1 MTFTRK
7 MIREHPSLLAS
18 SSSRSSSHNSKM
30 MDVHDGQSYEELVNN
45 NNNGGHSNMDESGY
59 DLSDD
64 EDNFNNKGRVSNGG
78 GGFMLG
84 RNSLSNWTT
93 IGGNDHDDD
102 DEENEGMMEDIGH
115 LNTGRK
121 SNVTSQS
128 RRKSSETPLMG
139 QLINVSSRYT
149 SGGGRGRSTTGGR
162 STGAG
167 GRRRSTNPLNIS
179 HISSSSSSNDGTGYL
194 DESSML
200 MKDDTWSPIRSSLDN
215 SFANSGSGHDD
226 DGRGRS
232 GGGGANMADASRR
245 ASRSLSPGRRCGGAR
260 SSRSCSP
267 SRSPLGDIS
276 PNRRGGEQKMKKKS
290 STSMLKS
297 PDGTFSLKEASPS
310 LSSAAGGGGRR
321 KSLSFPSLSST
332 RKSIGFS
339 PVVGKT
345 SDDNINNNAGN
356 SEGTTTATTEEVAS
370 STTIRSPIPTPN
382 SQRRL
387 VKRFRASV
395 PTANYMEPEEIEK
408 ETAAAAPTT
417 NKNAVDLLRRFE
429 RNASLSTNAQQQQ
442 QEYKNEFVFPESI
455 GTPSAE
461 TLLLAHNQATSVGS
475 GHHLSHQYQ
484 LTRAG
489 TNLLSLQEVILPSI
503 LTETSTALKEK
514 QAKAQRNVKDGLPD
528 SQGKDV
534 VEVIEACRKLVN
546 RCIGEAMKDAGESWR
561 QREERR
567 AQSRIERHTAHVEQ
581 CKANEVQAKRLR
593 KEQRAQS
600 RQMKYESAK
609 REATRMHP
617 RNKAMWSE
625 LANLELALQK
635 LKADHRQWMQ
645 VKKDVDRMDAT
656 VNSTTVE
663 KMDLDPVID
672 AHASGTTVMEQVGN
686 TALEHTATTMVE
698 DVTMAMNRLNWV
710 FTSVSSAM
718 EESDKLRTEAFTKY
732 QTDHKMIGFSQFDDP
747 KDLFRMVSRKS
758 IGGTPART

>member
-1 MTFTRK
+1 

-18 SSSRSSSHNSKM
+18 SSSRSSSAHGSSKM
-30 MDVHDGQSYEELVNN
+30 VDVHDGQSYEELVNN
-45 NNNGGHSNMDESGY
+45 NNNGMDESGY

-64 EDNFNNKGRVSNGG
+64 ESHNNGNINNNKGGRNSN

-93 IGGNDHDDD
+93 IGGGNNE
-102 DEENEGMMEDIGH
+102 DEEEEEMEDIGH

-121 SNVTSQS
+121 SNVTSYS

-149 SGGGRGRSTTGGR
+149 SGGQRGRSTTGGR
-162 STGAG
+162 SSTTGGGGATG

-179 HISSSSSSNDGTGYL
+179 HISSSSSSNDGGETGYL

-200 MKDDTWSPIRSSLDN
+200 LQGGDTWSPIRSSLDN
-215 SFANSGSGHDD
+215 SFANSGSGGH
-226 DGRGRS
+226 
-232 GGGGANMADASRR
+232 GGGVNMADASRR
-245 ASRSLSPGRRCGGAR
+245 ASRSLSPGRRGGGRR

-276 PNRRGGEQKMKKKS
+276 PNRRAEQNMMNKKS
-290 STSMLKS
+290 STSMLMS
-297 PDGTFSLKEASPS
+297 PDGTFSLKETSPS
-310 LSSAAGGGGRR
+310 LSSAAGGGRR

-339 PVVGKT
+339 PVVKKT
-345 SDDNINNNAGN
+345 TDDNINND
-356 SEGTTTATTEEVAS
+356 EGTTAATTQEAAP

-408 ETAAAAPTT
+408 EAAAAPTAT

-429 RNASLSTNAQQQQ
+429 RNASSSTNVGA
-442 QEYKNEFVFPESI
+442 YKNEFVFPESI

-503 LTETSTALKEK
+503 LTETSTVLKEK

-581 CKANEVQAKRLR
+581 CKANEVQAKRHR

-625 LANLELALQK
+625 LAHLELALQK
-635 LKADHRQWMQ
+635 LKTDHRQWMQ

-656 VNSTTVE
+656 VSSSTVE
-663 KMDLDPVID
+663 KMDLDPVVD
-672 AHASGTTVMEQVGN
+672 VHAGTTTVMEQVGN
-686 TALEHTATTMVE
+686 TALEQTSTTMVE

-718 EESDKLRTEAFTKY
+718 EESDKLRKEAFTKY

-747 KDLFRMVSRKS
+747 KELFRMVSRKS

>member
-1 MTFTRK
+1 
-7 MIREHPSLLAS
+7 
-18 SSSRSSSHNSKM
+18 
-30 MDVHDGQSYEELVNN
+30 
-45 NNNGGHSNMDESGY
+45 
-59 DLSDD
+59 
-64 EDNFNNKGRVSNGG
+64 
-78 GGFMLG
+78 MLG

-93 IGGNDHDDD
+93 IGGNNDHD
-102 DEENEGMMEDIGH
+102 EEEEGMMEDIGH

-121 SNVTSQS
+121 SNVS

-149 SGGGRGRSTTGGR
+149 SGGGARGRSTTGGGR
-162 STGAG
+162 STTTG

-179 HISSSSSSNDGTGYL
+179 HISSSSSSNDGGETGYL

-200 MKDDTWSPIRSSLDN
+200 LQGGDTWSPIRSSLDN
-215 SFANSGSGHDD
+215 SFANSG
-226 DGRGRS
+226 GRGREGRS
-232 GGGGANMADASRR
+232 GGANMTDASRR
-245 ASRSLSPGRRCGGAR
+245 ASRSLSPGRRGGGAR

-276 PNRRGGEQKMKKKS
+276 PNRRGGGGEQKMIKKS
-290 STSMLKS
+290 SMSMLKS

-310 LSSAAGGGGRR
+310 LSSPKGSNVGTGGGGGGGGSRR

-345 SDDNINNNAGN
+345 SDDNINNAGN
-356 SEGTTTATTEEVAS
+356 AEGTTTATTQEAAS
-370 STTIRSPIPTPN
+370 SATIRSPIPTPN

-408 ETAAAAPTT
+408 ETAAAPTT

-429 RNASLSTNAQQQQ
+429 RNASSSTNAQQQH

-461 TLLLAHNQATSVGS
+461 ALLLAHNQATSVGS

-503 LTETSTALKEK
+503 LTETSTVLKEK

-581 CKANEVQAKRLR
+581 CKANEVQAKRHR

-617 RNKAMWSE
+617 RNKAMWTE

-672 AHASGTTVMEQVGN
+672 AHAGGTTVMEQVGN

-718 EESDKLRTEAFTKY
+718 EESDKLRKEAFTKY